1 MTRIACLIF
10 LGLMA
15 CGKTNQTEG
24 PFTLGHTLGKNTN
37 HSLEEASGLAAS
49 ERYPGCLWTHNDS
62 GHPAELFLL
71 DTAAKTIGTWRLTNA
86 RNRDWEDIALGPGPN
101 GGWWIYVGD
110 IGDNN
115 ERYDLKVIYR
125 LPEPSLEDQ
134 ASLPVADTLYVRLS
148 GGPRDTEAMM
158 VDPRTN
164 NLYLV
169 SKKEKAVTLFEV
181 RYPFLT
187 DTLLAEPVLTLPVTR
202 IVAGD
207 ISRDGDEILLKSYE
221 SIYYWRRTQD
231 ETIPQALSKPPVEL
245 AYEQEPQGEAIAWSR
260 DGSCYYTLGE
270 NAKGERSR
278 LYRYSRKLPGA
289 AMKP

>member
-1 MTRIACLIF
+1 
-10 LGLMA
+10 MA
-15 CGKTNQTEG
+15 CDKANQKEG
-24 PFTLGHTLGKNTN
+24 PFTLGKALGKNTN

-71 DTAAKTIGTWRLTNA
+71 DSAAKTIGIWRLTNA

-125 LPEPSLEDQ
+125 LPEPSVEDQ
-134 ASLPVADTLYVRLS
+134 AGLAVADTLYVRLS

-169 SKKEKAVTLFEV
+169 SKKEKEVILFEV

-187 DTLLAEPVLTLPVTR
+187 DTLLAEPVLTLPITR

-207 ISRDGDEILLKSYE
+207 ISRDGTEILLKSYE

-231 ETIPQALSKPPVEL
+231 ETIPEALSNPPVEL
-245 AYEQEPQGEAIAWSR
+245 AYDREPQGEAIAWSR
-260 DGSCYYTLGE
+260 DGRCYYTLGE

-278 LYRYSRKLPGA
+278 LYRYSRILPGTA
-289 AMKP
+289 IKR